1 MKIKDVEKRTG
12 ITSYNIRFYEKENLL
27 IPKRN
32 PVNGYREY
40 TEEDILL
47 LNRIKMLRMLD
58 IPVSDIRK
66 ILYEKE
72 ALTSVLNT
80 HLLKIKEEENRLRQN
95 YFLCEEL
102 IKLDMSVTDLSEEML
117 DKMISGKEEYIYQL
131 ERIKRQDRI
140 QKIFDISKLLPL
152 RCIYKKNREARDMY
166 VNVENVNFAYDKKP
180 ILHDINFGMNKGE
193 ITGLIGP
200 NGAGKSTMLKLMIK
214 KMKPNNGKIIIG
226 DNDIFSI
233 KRENNP
239 VTFIPDIPVYYE
251 ELTVWEH
258 LQFIKAL
265 YPENSVTVDSLIRE
279 FNLNQHLNKI
289 PSALSKGTLQKLMIA
304 LALLRQYDVLLADEP
319 FNGLDPAQTYKFKNT
334 LKNLKKQDKTI
345 LISTHLL
352 SLAEDFCDRYIFLY
366 DGRIVEQGTKA
377 EILQKQQMNK
387 ETSLEQI
394 YMSLIGEGE
403 HYAGVQKTVMCE

>member
-1 MKIKDVEKRTG
+1 
-12 ITSYNIRFYEKENLL
+12 
-27 IPKRN
+27 
-32 PVNGYREY
+32 
-40 TEEDILL
+40 
-47 LNRIKMLRMLD
+47 
-58 IPVSDIRK
+58 
-66 ILYEKE
+66 
-72 ALTSVLNT
+72 
-80 HLLKIKEEENRLRQN
+80 
-95 YFLCEEL
+95 
-102 IKLDMSVTDLSEEML
+102 
-117 DKMISGKEEYIYQL
+117 
-131 ERIKRQDRI
+131 
-140 QKIFDISKLLPL
+140 
-152 RCIYKKNREARDMY
+152 MY

-319 FNGLDPAQTYKFKNT
+319 TTALDVTIQDQII
-334 LKNLKKQDKTI
+334 NLFQDL
-345 LISTHLL
+345 LI
-352 SLAEDFCDRYIFLY
+352 
-366 DGRIVEQGTKA
+366 
-377 EILQKQQMNK
+377 
-387 ETSLEQI
+387 
-394 YMSLIGEGE
+394 
-403 HYAGVQKTVMCE
+403 

>member
-1 MKIKDVEKRTG
+1 
-12 ITSYNIRFYEKENLL
+12 
-27 IPKRN
+27 
-32 PVNGYREY
+32 
-40 TEEDILL
+40 
-47 LNRIKMLRMLD
+47 
-58 IPVSDIRK
+58 
-66 ILYEKE
+66 
-72 ALTSVLNT
+72 
-80 HLLKIKEEENRLRQN
+80 
-95 YFLCEEL
+95 
-102 IKLDMSVTDLSEEML
+102 
-117 DKMISGKEEYIYQL
+117 
-131 ERIKRQDRI
+131 
-140 QKIFDISKLLPL
+140 
-152 RCIYKKNREARDMY
+152 MY

-226 DNDIFSI
+226 DNNIFSI

-319 FNGLDPAQTYKFKNT
+319 FNGLDPAQTYKP
-334 LKNLKKQDKTI
+334 I

-352 SLAEDFCDRYIFLY
+352 SLAEDFCGRYIFLY

>member
-1 MKIKDVEKRTG
+1 
-12 ITSYNIRFYEKENLL
+12 
-27 IPKRN
+27 
-32 PVNGYREY
+32 
-40 TEEDILL
+40 
-47 LNRIKMLRMLD
+47 
-58 IPVSDIRK
+58 
-66 ILYEKE
+66 
-72 ALTSVLNT
+72 
-80 HLLKIKEEENRLRQN
+80 
-95 YFLCEEL
+95 
-102 IKLDMSVTDLSEEML
+102 
-117 DKMISGKEEYIYQL
+117 
-131 ERIKRQDRI
+131 
-140 QKIFDISKLLPL
+140 
-152 RCIYKKNREARDMY
+152 MY

-233 KRENNP
+233 KRDNNP

-319 FNGLDPAQTYKFKNT
+319 SNGLDPAQTYKFKNT
-334 LKNLKKQDKTI
+334 L
-345 LISTHLL
+345 
-352 SLAEDFCDRYIFLY
+352 
-366 DGRIVEQGTKA
+366 
-377 EILQKQQMNK
+377 
-387 ETSLEQI
+387 
-394 YMSLIGEGE
+394 
-403 HYAGVQKTVMCE
+403 

>member
-1 MKIKDVEKRTG
+1 
-12 ITSYNIRFYEKENLL
+12 
-27 IPKRN
+27 
-32 PVNGYREY
+32 
-40 TEEDILL
+40 
-47 LNRIKMLRMLD
+47 
-58 IPVSDIRK
+58 
-66 ILYEKE
+66 
-72 ALTSVLNT
+72 
-80 HLLKIKEEENRLRQN
+80 
-95 YFLCEEL
+95 
-102 IKLDMSVTDLSEEML
+102 
-117 DKMISGKEEYIYQL
+117 
-131 ERIKRQDRI
+131 
-140 QKIFDISKLLPL
+140 
-152 RCIYKKNREARDMY
+152 MY

-319 FNGLDPAQTYKFKNT
+319 FNGLDPA
-334 LKNLKKQDKTI
+334 DKTI

-366 DGRIVEQGTKA
+366 DGRIVEQGTKT